1 MSAIK
6 GRPGPMSKS
15 AQRRAQRM
23 VLDRL
28 PDLVQR
34 TVELALLGDPICLK
48 VCIDRAWPVPQ
59 VPDQAG
65 QPEGRP

>member
-15 AQRRAQRM
+15 AQRRAQRLF
-23 VLDRL
+23 VDRL
-28 PDLVQR
+28 P
-34 TVELALLGDPICLK
+34 ELAQRALELAILGDPTCLRI
-48 VCIDRAWPVPQ
+48 CIDRAWPVPQ